1 MSLIIFLKSRLIFF
15 FFLIHCDHKLKYTK
29 RVKRKVVNSI
39 KVDKNFT
46 RRKQACKW
54 NFIAFFISFYFAYSC
69 ELYSEFSLFYRLI
82 KFVSYDRSSFF
93 KIKTN

>member
-1 MSLIIFLKSRLIFF
+1 MPFDF
-15 FFLIHCDHKLKYTK
+15 FFLIRCDHKLKYTK

-39 KVDKNFT
+39 KVDKKNFT

-54 NFIAFFISFYFAYSC
+54 NFHCFFFFYYYFAYSC

-82 KFVSYDRSSFF
+82 KFVSFDRSSFYLNKNELIF
-93 KIKTN
+93 YY